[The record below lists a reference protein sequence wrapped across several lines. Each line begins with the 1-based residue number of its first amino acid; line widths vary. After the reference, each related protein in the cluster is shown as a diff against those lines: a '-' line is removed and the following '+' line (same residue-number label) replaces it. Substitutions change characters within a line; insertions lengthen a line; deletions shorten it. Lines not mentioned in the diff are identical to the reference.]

1 VLSLIALLPLVG
13 FLINASIGR
22 RLSKAVSGGVAC
34 LVMLASFAVSVMEVW
49 RLVGMD
55 AASREIN
62 QTVYTWIA
70 SGAFVIDLALRLD
83 PLSAVMILVITGI
96 GSLIHVY
103 STSYMHEETDSEY
116 ARYFSHLN
124 LFVFFMLVLV
134 LGANVLVMFVGWE
147 GVGLCSYLLIG
158 YYYQRKSA
166 SDAANKAFIVN
177 RIGDYA
183 FILGTLLIVVTLETL
198 DFKEIASRVAALPPE
213 LTFGTLS
220 LITLLLFIGAT
231 GKSAQIPLYVWLPD
245 AMEGPTPVSALIHA
259 ATMVTAGVYMIGR
272 TAVLFEHAPLTL
284 TVVAAVGTATALM
297 AGTIGLVQ
305 NDVKRVLAYS
315 TVSQLGYMFLAM
327 GVGAFGAGIF
337 HLYTHA
343 FFKALLFLGSGAVI
357 HALHGEQDIRNM
369 GGLRKHLPITF
380 WTFLIGSLA
389 IAGVPGLAGFFSK
402 DEILFETFYRGYQ
415 WLWIVGILT
424 SLLTATYMFR
434 LVYLTFF
441 GEPRFQLA
449 HAGTA
454 PLHPSHPGP
463 APHAAHPA
471 PLSHPAHLH
480 DAPPAMA
487 IALVILAI
495 GSVFAGY
502 IGIPHA
508 LGGHNALGA
517 WLEPAF
523 EAQAPT
529 AASGSSMTLGNCTPG
544 APDTTTAG
552 GALAGM
558 ALADCAPGS
567 DVALASNFLLTDSD
581 QPAARPAAA
590 ARQPVPGEGEGAG
603 AEAVAAEREKERLEL
618 MLMAISSL
626 IALLGIGLATW
637 LWLRRPEQA
646 ARIAARFPGLHRVL
660 LNKYYVDELYE
671 VTVVQPVRIVSE
683 DGLWRGMDARFVDG
697 AVNGT
702 GQVVGAMSAVMR
714 LLQSGSVKAYAAGT
728 LVGVVAILAFYLW
741 R

>member
-1 VLSLIALLPLVG
+1 MLSLIPLFPFAG
-13 FLINASIGR
+13 FVINASVGR
-22 RLSKAVSGGVAC
+22 RLAKPVSGGIAC
-34 LVMLASFAVSVMEVW
+34 LALLASFAVSLMEVW
-49 RLVGMD
+49 RLAGMG
-55 AASREIN
+55 AAARVIDE
-62 QTVYTWIA
+62 TVFTWIA
-70 SGAFVIDLALRLD
+70 SGDFIVNLAFRLD
-83 PLSAVMILVITGI
+83 ALSAVMILVVTGI
-96 GSLIHVY
+96 GSLIHIY
-103 STSYMHEETDSEY
+103 STAYMHEESDSEY
-116 ARYFSHLN
+116 ARYFSYMN
-124 LFVFFMLVLV
+124 LFVFFMLLLV

-183 FILGTLLIVVTLETL
+183 FILGTLMLVVTVGTL
-198 DFKEIASRVAALPPE
+198 DFREMATRVSALPTE
-213 LTFGTLS
+213 VTFGTLS
-220 LITLLLFIGAT
+220 VIALLLFIGAT
-231 GKSAQIPLYVWLPD
+231 GKSAQIPLFVWLPD

-284 TVVAAVGTATALM
+284 NIVAIVGTATALM

-305 NDVKRVLAYS
+305 NDIKRVLAYS

-357 HALHGEQDIRNM
+357 HALHGQQDIRYM
-369 GGLRKHLPITF
+369 GGLKKHLPITF

-415 WLWIVGILT
+415 WLWIVGVVT

-434 LVYLTFF
+434 LVYLTFY
-441 GEPRFQLA
+441 GEPRYA
-449 HAGTA
+449 VAAA
-454 PLHPSHPGP
+454 PPHHPSHG
-463 APHAAHPA
+463 HTAHPA
-471 PLSHPAHLH
+471 PAAPEAPAAPAHLH

-487 IALVILAI
+487 IALVVLAI
-495 GSVFAGY
+495 GSVVAGY
-502 IGIPHA
+502 IGVPHA
-508 LGGHNALGA
+508 LGGHNALGT

-523 EAQAPT
+523 ETHGPEIAT
-529 AASGSSMTLGNCTPG
+529 GSSGMTLGTCQPG
-544 APDTTTAG
+544 AADTTTAG

-558 ALADCAPGS
+558 ALANCEPAT
-567 DVALASNFLLTDSD
+567 DVALASSFLIAEA
-581 QPAARPAAA
+581 QPPAESGAQQDA
-590 ARQPVPGEGEGAG
+590 SHGETAPGE
-603 AEAVAAEREKERLEL
+603 AEKLRLERVL
-618 MLMAISSL
+618 MGVSSL

-637 LWLRRPEQA
+637 LWLRQPEQA
-646 ARIAARFPGLHRVL
+646 DRIAARFPGLYRLL
-660 LNKYYVDELYE
+660 LNKYYVDEFYDL
-671 VTVVQPVRIVSE
+671 TVVQPVRIVSE
-683 DGLWRGMDARFVDG
+683 DGLWRGLDARVVDG

-702 GQVVGAMSAVMR
+702 GQIVGVMSAVLR
-714 LLQSGSVKAYAAGT
+714 LMQSGSVKTYAAAT
-728 LVGVVAILAFYLW
+728 LLGVVAVLAYYLW